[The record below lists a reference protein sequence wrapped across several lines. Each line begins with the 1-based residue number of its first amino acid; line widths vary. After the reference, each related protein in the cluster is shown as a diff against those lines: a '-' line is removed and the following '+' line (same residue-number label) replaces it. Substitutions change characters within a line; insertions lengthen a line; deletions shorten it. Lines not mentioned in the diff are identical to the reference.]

1 MTTRYVNS
9 YKLNKGNGQRKLL
22 IISLCQKN
30 TIFYQGNI
38 MAVVRMIEAEKRTR
52 GQEHSKTDGLVP
64 LVLIEALIP
73 S

>member
-1 MTTRYVNS
+1 
-9 YKLNKGNGQRKLL
+9 
-22 IISLCQKN
+22 
-30 TIFYQGNI
+30 